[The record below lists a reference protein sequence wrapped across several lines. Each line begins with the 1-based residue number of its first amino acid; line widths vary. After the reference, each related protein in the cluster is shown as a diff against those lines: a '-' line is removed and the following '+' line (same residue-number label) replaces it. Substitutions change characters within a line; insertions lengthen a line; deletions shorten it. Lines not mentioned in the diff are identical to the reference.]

1 MSVFQLGRRISFPSP
16 SRSGPDGLLAF
27 GGDLSVERLL
37 LAYANGIFPWYSEG
51 QPILWWSP
59 DPRMVL
65 FLDEFKCSKSLQR
78 LLKKKLFRV
87 TFDTAFQEVVNAC
100 STAPR
105 QGQDGTWITTEMRRA
120 YCALHQEGYA
130 HSVECWHEDTLAG
143 GLYGVS
149 LGRCF
154 FGESMFSAVPNA
166 SKVALAILVEALKK
180 WDFQFVD
187 CQMETDHLRSLG
199 ARKAP
204 RTKFLRLLKEAQRFK
219 TRRGLWTAPE

>member
-1 MSVFQLGRRISFPSP
+1 MPVFQLGRRISFPSAT
-16 SRSGPDGLLAF
+16 RSGPDGLLAV

-59 DPRMVL
+59 DPRMLL
-65 FLDEFKCSKSLQR
+65 FLDEFRCSKSLR
-78 LLKKKLFRV
+78 KLLKKKHFRV
-87 TFDTAFQEVVNAC
+87 TLDTAFEEVVNAC
-100 STAPR
+100 SKAPR
-105 QGQDGTWITTEMRRA
+105 QGQDGTWITAEMKQA
-120 YCALHQEGYA
+120 YCALHEEGYA

-154 FGESMFSAVPNA
+154 FGESMFSAMPNA
-166 SKVALAILVEALKK
+166 SKVALAILVQTLKK
-180 WDFQFVD
+180 WDFDFVD

-199 ARKAP
+199 AREAP
-204 RTKFLRLLKEAQRFK
+204 RSQFLSLLKEGQRFE
-219 TRRGLWTAPE
+219 TRKGLWTVHE